1 MAMRRIGKL
10 VRPKVVRKEALRLD
24 SATTHDN
31 IQKHLQ
37 AKMFGFSRL
46 LTIYHLCLIL
56 NCGLTTA
63 RKLIK
68 QRLIEPFYVFRLL
81 RIRPEALQAYLE
93 TQVMA
98 GAKGTHGTSGGRL
111 I

>member
-1 MAMRRIGKL
+1 MAKRRIGKL
-10 VRPKVVRKEALRLD
+10 VRSKVVRTEPQRFD
-24 SATTHDN
+24 SATTEGN

-46 LTIYHLCLIL
+46 LTIYQVCLIL

-81 RIRPEALQAYLE
+81 RIRPEALQAFLE
-93 TQVMA
+93 KPVMA
-98 GAKGTHGTSGGRL
+98 GAKGTHGS
-111 I
+111 